1 MNNYFLEKLAIV
13 FGKRLDPVDNFGH
26 LVVNVVTLLHVLCDL
41 AVRIHD
47 CGVVAAAEQLTDFR
61 K

>member
-1 MNNYFLEKLAIV
+1 MNNYFFEKLAIV

-47 CGVVAAAEQLTDFR
+47 CGVVAAAE
-61 K
+61 